1 MQADYR
7 KIAILV
13 LLLVPCIWLVRRNL
27 FPPSSSSAASV
38 SGPAGNS
45 RSDREQ
51 ALSAVIGRRAGAS
64 KSGQQQVLEFDPTLR
79 LDLLEASRAVE
90 YQGNSRNIFEFY
102 DPPPPPPPV
111 DPAPPL
117 PDPGDA
123 SAGMDPQPPQ
133 QPAVA
138 LKFYGTA
145 QRAGGPRRAFLTDG
159 EEITIAQ
166 EGDVVANF
174 YKINRIGVTSLELED
189 TRSRQTQLLPLIE
202 E

>member
-1 MQADYR
+1 MRTDYR
-7 KIAILV
+7 KIVILV
-13 LLLVPCIWLVRRNL
+13 LLLIPCIWLVRRNL
-27 FPPSSSSAASV
+27 FSPSSPSAARASAPV
-38 SGPAGNS
+38 PGARSAQDQALASAVGPAQRN
-45 RSDREQ
+45 
-51 ALSAVIGRRAGAS
+51 RR
-64 KSGQQQVLEFDPTLR
+64 SGQQQVLDVDPTLR

-102 DPPPPPPPV
+102 NPPPPPPPV

-117 PDPGDA
+117 PDPGDT
-123 SAGMDPQPPQ
+123 SAGMATQPPQ
-133 QPAVA
+133 QPAIA

-145 QRAGGPRRAFLTDG
+145 QRPGGPRRAFLTDG